1 VEKATGGIGIRIQ
14 HGICIKNPYQMSRR
28 DSLWLISGRQKKKN
42 KNNTIAAA
50 VWVEIKIETVF

>member
-1 VEKATGGIGIRIQ
+1 MEFAFSMESVSRI
-14 HGICIKNPYQMSRR
+14 HIKCQGEIVYGLSAA
-28 DSLWLISGRQKKKN
+28 DKKKKN

>member
-1 VEKATGGIGIRIQ
+1 MESVSRI
-14 HGICIKNPYQMSRR
+14 HIKCQGEIVYGLSAA
-28 DSLWLISGRQKKKN
+28 DKKKN

>member
-1 VEKATGGIGIRIQ
+1 MA
-14 HGICIKNPYQMSRR
+14 YQ
-28 DSLWLISGRQKKKN
+28 RQTKKKN